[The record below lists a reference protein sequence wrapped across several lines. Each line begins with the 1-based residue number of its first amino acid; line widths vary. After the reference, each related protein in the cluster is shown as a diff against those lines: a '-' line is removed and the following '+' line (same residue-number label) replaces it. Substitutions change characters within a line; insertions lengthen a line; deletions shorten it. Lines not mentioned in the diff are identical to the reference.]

1 MQDIDHPNVIE
12 LIEVHES
19 QNSLYV
25 VMELLEGG
33 EIFSLS
39 KGKLDNDSTFSI
51 VKNILLALVAM
62 DRHGVMHRD
71 LKPDN
76 IILKYK
82 DVPITENILKLVDFG
97 LATYQ
102 DVDEYLFKRCGT
114 PGFVAP
120 EVINA
125 KKGANVHYST
135 KCDVFSVGIIFFFML
150 TGKIPYDGKDFESVL
165 ENNKKAKINY
175 KIKELK
181 KVNPIA
187 LDLLKKMLELDPAD
201 RLTAVES
208 LEHEYFDSG
217 EGTLIMDDMDEDEDT
232 NLAHN
237 IAEFQNKYK
246 GIKKNH
252 MKDSIHFQNPAY
264 QGRLDTIHSSIK
276 GGSRGSNMSKHTDPG
291 KISSF
296 HSNKGKPKAGKG
308 GKNRESIYKY
318 ALKKNH
324 NNLNL
329 QKEMEK
335 MMNASMDSYD
345 SRAGDS
351 HDSDS
356 DSVSSHGSGSNKN
369 KDKMRQTG
377 GKSRFGRY

>member
-1 MQDIDHPNVIE
+1 
-12 LIEVHES
+12 
-19 QNSLYV
+19 
-25 VMELLEGG
+25 MELLEGG

-39 KGKLDNDSTFSI
+39 KGKLDNESTFSI
-51 VKNILLALVAM
+51 MKHILRALVAM
-62 DRHGVMHRD
+62 DSVGVMHRD

-82 DVPITENILKLVDFG
+82 DTPIPENNLKLVDFG

-165 ENNKKAKINY
+165 ENNKKAKINF

-181 KVNPIA
+181 KVQKVPM
-187 LDLLKKMLELDPAD
+187 DLLKKMLELDPAD
-201 RLTAVES
+201 RPTAAEC
-208 LEHEYFDSG
+208 LEHEYFATIGDSF
-217 EGTLIMDDMDEDEDT
+217 IMDEMEEDT
-232 NLAHN
+232 NLAQN
-237 IAEFQNKYK
+237 LAEFQSKYK
-246 GIKKNH
+246 GIKKKG
-252 MKDSIHFQNPAY
+252 MKDSIHFQDPAIN
-264 QGRLDTIHSSIK
+264 GRLDTIHSSIK
-276 GGSRGSNMSKHTDPG
+276 GGSRGSNMSKGTDPG
-291 KISSF
+291 KIASF
-296 HSNKGKPKAGKG
+296 HSTKGKPKAAKG
-308 GKNRESIYKY
+308 AGQRESIYKY
-318 ALKKNH
+318 ALMKNNNKKD
-324 NNLNL
+324 L
-329 QKEMEK
+329 QREMEK

-345 SRAGDS
+345 SKAEGS

-356 DSVSSHGSGSNKN
+356 DSVSSHGSGSGKGKD

-377 GKSRFGRY
+377 GKSRFAGN